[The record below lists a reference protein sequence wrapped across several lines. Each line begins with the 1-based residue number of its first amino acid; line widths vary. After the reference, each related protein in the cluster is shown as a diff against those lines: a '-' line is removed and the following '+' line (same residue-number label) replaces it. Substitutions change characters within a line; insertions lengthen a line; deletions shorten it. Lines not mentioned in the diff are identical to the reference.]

1 MNLYD
6 YIKHRYQMVYRIFLT
21 LICISIIVS
30 LFPKE
35 GKFQYEFQKNK
46 PWLHEDLIA
55 PFDFAINKSDEE
67 LSQEKTD
74 ILRNFKY
81 YFKVDTKVYSTVKSK
96 SIQQLKSDCIS
107 NCKKEEQYLLQVL
120 QDVYSKGIITLN
132 TYVENKPADYSIFI
146 VKNNVAT
153 FVSLR
158 DVYTIKTVFE
168 KVNAELLLNPSLN
181 KSLIVNILESNL
193 QQNIIY
199 DDAMTKK
206 VQQSMLSTISPS
218 KDMKQ
223 RGQRIVSRGDM
234 VDEEKFKVLSSLK
247 KEYLLQIGGNVNQYY
262 VWAGQFIL
270 TFICLMMV
278 VLFLYNFRVEVLNDN
293 YKFTFIL
300 ITITLIVAMA
310 SISYNFQIISIYMLP
325 FCLLPVLVR
334 AFLDTR
340 TALFTHLSTMLMI
353 GLVSPNPFE
362 FVFIQIIGGIFAIF
376 SIVDLR
382 NRIRLFVSV
391 AVIFGV
397 YSITYLGIQL
407 IKEGRFNNFDFI
419 YLESFA
425 ISAGLTLF
433 AYPLIFIFEKI
444 FGFISDV
451 SLMELAD
458 INSPLLRELGL
469 KAPGTF
475 QHSIQVANLAE
486 EAIIKIGGSSML
498 VRVGALYHDV
508 GKISMPNYFIENQY
522 TGVNP
527 HSELSST
534 ESASLVISHVKQGI
548 KLAKQYNI
556 PEPIIDFIRTHHGTT
571 KAEYFYKAYQQNA
584 DSEEPIDE
592 AAFKYPGPLPFSKE
606 TAVLMMADS
615 VEAASRSL
623 KTVDAEN
630 INRLVDRIID
640 HQMEENQFINAP
652 ITFKEF
658 TELKKIFKRKLININ
673 HLRIEYP
680 K

>member
-1 MNLYD
+1 
-6 YIKHRYQMVYRIFLT
+6 MVYRIFLT
-21 LICISIIVS
+21 LLCISIIVS

-67 LSQEKTD
+67 LSREKSE
-74 ILRNFKY
+74 ILKNFKY
-81 YFKVDTKVYSTVKSK
+81 YFKVDSKVYSLVKAK
-96 SIQQLKSDCIS
+96 AIQQLKSDCKGS
-107 NCKKEEQYLLQVL
+107 CKKEEQYLQRLL
-120 QDVYSKGIITLN
+120 QDVYSKGIITMN
-132 TYVENKPADYSIFI
+132 AYVENKPADYSIFI

-158 DVYTIKTVFE
+158 DLYTIKTVFE
-168 KVNAELLLNPSLN
+168 KVNAELLLIPSLN
-181 KSLIVNILESNL
+181 KNLIVNALENNL

-206 VQQSMLSTISPS
+206 VQQSMISTISPN

-234 VDEEKFKVLSSLK
+234 VDEEKYKVLSSLK
-247 KEYLLQIGGNVNQYY
+247 KEYMLQIGGNVNHYF
-262 VWAGQFIL
+262 VWAGQFLL
-270 TFICLMMV
+270 TFICLMMI
-278 VLFLYNFRVEVLNDN
+278 VLFLYNFRIEVLNDN

-300 ITITLIVAMA
+300 ITITLMVAMA
-310 SISYNFQIISIYMLP
+310 SISYNFHIISIYMLP

-391 AVIFGV
+391 GVIFGV
-397 YSITYLGIQL
+397 YSLTYAGIVL

-508 GKISMPNYFIENQY
+508 GKISMPNYFIENQF

-527 HSELSST
+527 HSEMSST
-534 ESASLVISHVKQGI
+534 ESANIVINHVKQGI

-571 KAEYFYKAYQQNA
+571 KAEYFYKTYQQNA
-584 DSEEPIDE
+584 DTEEPIDE

>member
-1 MNLYD
+1 
-6 YIKHRYQMVYRIFLT
+6 
-21 LICISIIVS
+21 
-30 LFPKE
+30 
-35 GKFQYEFQKNK
+35 
-46 PWLHEDLIA
+46 
-55 PFDFAINKSDEE
+55 
-67 LSQEKTD
+67 
-74 ILRNFKY
+74 
-81 YFKVDTKVYSTVKSK
+81 
-96 SIQQLKSDCIS
+96 
-107 NCKKEEQYLLQVL
+107 
-120 QDVYSKGIITLN
+120 
-132 TYVENKPADYSIFI
+132 
-146 VKNNVAT
+146 
-153 FVSLR
+153 
-158 DVYTIKTVFE
+158 
-168 KVNAELLLNPSLN
+168 
-181 KSLIVNILESNL
+181 
-193 QQNIIY
+193 
-199 DDAMTKK
+199 
-206 VQQSMLSTISPS
+206 
-218 KDMKQ
+218 
-223 RGQRIVSRGDM
+223 
-234 VDEEKFKVLSSLK
+234 
-247 KEYLLQIGGNVNQYY
+247 
-262 VWAGQFIL
+262 
-270 TFICLMMV
+270 
-278 VLFLYNFRVEVLNDN
+278 
-293 YKFTFIL
+293 
-300 ITITLIVAMA
+300 
-310 SISYNFQIISIYMLP
+310 
-325 FCLLPVLVR
+325 
-334 AFLDTR
+334 
-340 TALFTHLSTMLMI
+340 
-353 GLVSPNPFE
+353 
-362 FVFIQIIGGIFAIF
+362 VFIQIIGGIFAIF